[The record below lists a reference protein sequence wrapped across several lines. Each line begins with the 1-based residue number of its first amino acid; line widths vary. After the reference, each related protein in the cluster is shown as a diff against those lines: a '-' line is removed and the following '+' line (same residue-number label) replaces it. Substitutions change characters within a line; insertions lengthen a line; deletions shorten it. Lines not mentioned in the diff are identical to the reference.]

1 MDEKIYLMDFYNN
14 KIDSLM
20 KKISVLEK
28 DSVIIDLIEESTNK
42 KPKKRRNK
50 KRRNKKNGK

>member
-1 MDEKIYLMDFYNN
+1 MYEKIYLVNFYNN

-28 DSVIIDLIEESTNK
+28 DSAIIDLIEESTNK
-42 KPKKRRNK
+42 KPKKRRSL
-50 KRRNKKNGK
+50 